1 MDSTEKFL
9 EQHYRMV
16 RAAYAILGLILI
28 LASAPAWDLAG
39 WSVGFTFAIV
49 GMNLLF
55 LGIRGAK

>member
-1 MDSTEKFL
+1 MDSIEK
-9 EQHYRMV
+9 HYGLV
-16 RAAYAILGLILI
+16 RAGYAILGIILI
-28 LASAPAWDLAG
+28 LASAVAWDLAG

>member
-1 MDSTEKFL
+1 MDLIEKFL
-9 EQHYRMV
+9 EQHYGLV
-16 RAAYAILGLILI
+16 RATFVILGIVLI